1 MFSIKEKEAITG
13 VAIGNITSAMRK
25 EILISCFSGAIKTLL
40 DKKHAKRLGTLT
52 EDAINMTEAQLNQ
65 EKLKK
70 M

>member
-25 EILISCFSGAIKTLL
+25 EILISCFSGAIKTLV

-52 EDAINMTEAQLNQ
+52 EDAINMTDAQLN
-65 EKLKK
+65 
-70 M
+70 